1 VSLRQLKQPVDARAT
16 AAYGLTEASHYLR
29 MPVATLRSWVL
40 GRHYPSGQG
49 KRFFQPLIAIAN
61 PQRNLLSF
69 LNLVEA
75 HVLCAIRR
83 DHQIALQS
91 ARRAVT
97 YIERE
102 LGLRHPLAS
111 QRFETDGVHL
121 FVEQYGKLINASDE
135 GQLALRAL
143 LSAHLRRIEW
153 DQQSQAARLFPFT
166 RKGKPEEPRLVVI
179 DPRISF
185 GRPVLAGTGI
195 PTAVI
200 AERYKAGESME
211 DLARDY
217 ARTRGEIEEAVRCEL
232 PLEAA

>member
-1 VSLRQLKQPVDARAT
+1 M
-16 AAYGLTEASHYLR
+16 AAYGLTEAAHYLR
-29 MPVATLRSWVL
+29 MPVTTLRSWVL
-40 GRHYPSGQG
+40 GRHYPAGQSE
-49 KRFFQPLIAIAN
+49 RFFRPLIAIAD
-61 PQRNLLSF
+61 PQRNLMSF

-83 DHQIALQS
+83 DHQVALDS

-102 LGLRHPLAS
+102 LGIRHPLAA
-111 QRFETDGVHL
+111 QRFETDGVNL
-121 FVEQYGKLINASDE
+121 FVQHYGRLINASQQ
-135 GQLALRAL
+135 GQLALREL
-143 LSAHLRRIEW
+143 LSAHLQRIER
-153 DQQSQAARLFPFT
+153 DQRDQAARLFPFT
-166 RKGKPEEPRLVVI
+166 RKSETEAPRLVVI
-179 DPRISF
+179 DPRVSF

-195 PTAVI
+195 PTSVI

-217 ARTRGEIEEAVRCEL
+217 ARERGEIEEAVRCEL

>member
-1 VSLRQLKQPVDARAT
+1 LVDART
-16 AAYGLTEASHYLR
+16 AATYGLTEAAHYLR

-40 GRHYPSGQG
+40 GRHYPAGQG
-49 KRFFQPLIAIAN
+49 KRFFQPLIAIAD
-61 PQRNLLSF
+61 PHRHLLSF

-83 DHQIALQS
+83 DHQIALPS

-97 YIERE
+97 YVERE
-102 LGLRHPLAS
+102 LGIKHPLAS
-111 QRFETDGVHL
+111 QRFETDGVNL
-121 FVEQYGKLINASDE
+121 FVQQYGRLINASQQ
-135 GQLALRAL
+135 GQLALREL
-143 LSAHLRRIEW
+143 LSAYLHRIER
-153 DQQSQAARLFPFT
+153 DQQDRAARLFPFT
-166 RKGKPEEPRLVVI
+166 RRGEPEEPRMIVI
-179 DPRISF
+179 DPRVSF

-195 PTAVI
+195 PTSVI

-217 ARTRGEIEEAVRCEL
+217 ARERSEIEEAVRCEL